1 MRTIKEGEKVFILQ
15 MGSNAH
21 GMFLL
26 FFELLHG
33 RRRGNIMILEG
44 RMGSGWS
51 GFSLHLRRALEPTS
65 LAGQGQ
71 PHRQSKPIVVAAG
84 HSNHSGRYN
93 IHGGGIKGK
102 EKVTVFQNLKTY
114 ASSSF
119 HRDQCKL

>member
-1 MRTIKEGEKVFILQ
+1 MRIIKEGEKVLILQ

-44 RMGSGWS
+44 RMGSG
-51 GFSLHLRRALEPTS
+51 FSLHLRKALEPAS
-65 LAGQGQ
+65 LTGQGQ

-84 HSNHSGRYN
+84 HSNHRGRYN

-114 ASSSF
+114 ASNSF

>member
-1 MRTIKEGEKVFILQ
+1 MRTIKEGEKVLILQ

-51 GFSLHLRRALEPTS
+51 GFSLHLRRALEPAS
-65 LAGQGQ
+65 LVRQGQ
-71 PHRQSKPIVVAAG
+71 PHRQLKPIVVAAK
-84 HSNHSGRYN
+84 HSNHGGRYN

-102 EKVTVFQNLKTY
+102 EKVTVFQNSKTY